1 MFLADL
7 HIHSRYSRA
16 TSKNCAP
23 ETLDHAAR
31 KKGLHLI
38 GTGDFTH
45 PAWRQEL
52 SEKLIPAEEGF
63 YRLKDE
69 FILPCEVALQGPAP
83 RFVLSSEISCI
94 YKKNGRTRK
103 VHLLILVP
111 SLEKAEALSKKL
123 EAIGNLHSDGRPILG
138 LDSKDLL
145 ELTLETCPDAIF
157 IPAHIW
163 TPHFSLFGAYS
174 GFDTIEEC
182 FEDLTAQIHALETGL
197 SSDPPMNW
205 RLEAL
210 DRYTLVSNSDAHSP
224 ANLARE
230 ANLFDT
236 EFSYPAIS
244 HALAHPET
252 QEFYGTL
259 EFFPEEGKYHYDG
272 HRNCG
277 VCLSPEQ
284 AIALGGI
291 CPVCGKRLTAG
302 VSHRV
307 EELATQPLGRRA
319 PYAKHFESI
328 TPLPEALSSC
338 LGYSASSLK
347 IRNLQESLA
356 QEIGPELYILREAP
370 LEQIKEKAGS
380 LVAEGIR
387 RLRAGEISA
396 QPGFD
401 GAYGKIQL
409 IGEEERASLQG
420 QLSFFTNTPS
430 KPAQKQAVPLSPVV
444 LAQAAKEEQPDSA
457 ASPDHYGL
465 NQLQWEAASS
475 TAPVIA
481 VQAGPGTGKTRTL
494 VYRIASLLE
503 HSGAPASQITA
514 VTFTNQ
520 AALEMRER
528 LARELG
534 RGKTRALNIGTFHSL
549 CLSLLKKWKLSRP
562 VLEENEALLL
572 AQEIVSSFSLRFS
585 ASSLLRRIS
594 GIKNGTLPSSELP
607 DGVLAA
613 YEQMLESYGVMDY
626 DDILLK
632 TIAAL
637 ENGKGER
644 SLGSFTHL
652 LVDEFQDINPL
663 QYRLIRLWKRN
674 NGSLFCIGD
683 ANQSIYGFRGASA
696 ECFAHLAS
704 DYPDCLQVTLQ
715 ENYRSTPEILGCA
728 QPVVHSQALAS
739 NQPSGSKVQ
748 LVRTSS
754 ARSEGIYIAHEIIH
768 MMGGIDMLGA
778 HGAKKRAHMQSKA
791 FSFSDIALLYRT
803 HRQAAELEYC
813 LQKEGIPYVV
823 LGREDYLSDAEVQRA
838 LAFFRLLCTPQNLLA
853 LSSSLLA
860 AGCSHE
866 QITFIR
872 QRYQDADHCL
882 EALAQELRAQAES
895 SSALLQFSQLLEHFL
910 PLFSRIAPQVLLEDW
925 AAQQGIEKNACFERL
940 LCAASAHK
948 DLPSFLSNLTLGQEA
963 DIRRSGSRSYP
974 LDAVTLS
981 TLHGAKG
988 LEFEAVFLC
997 GLNKGILPLQNIG
1010 NSDLG
1015 EERRLLYVGM
1025 TRAKTSLHLSY
1036 YAEPSPLLSELP
1048 AAFFEADTAADRKKI
1063 LGKQLSLFDA

>member
-16 TSKNCAP
+16 TSKTCAP

-31 KKGLHLI
+31 KKGLQLI

-45 PAWRQEL
+45 PAWRREL
-52 SEKLIPAEEGF
+52 SEKLMPAEQGF

-69 FILPCEVALQGPAP
+69 LILPCETALQGPAP

-111 SLEKAEALSKKL
+111 SLEKAEVLSKKL

-182 FEDLTAQIHALETGL
+182 FEDLTPQIHALETGL

-236 EFSYPAIS
+236 EFSYSAIS

-252 QEFYGTL
+252 QEFFGTL

-277 VCLSPEQ
+277 ICLSPEQ
-284 AIALGGI
+284 TIALGGI
-291 CPVCGKRLTAG
+291 CPVCGKRLTVG

-307 EELATQPLGRRA
+307 EELATYPLGRRA

-328 TPLPEALSSC
+328 MPLSEALSSC
-338 LGYSASSLK
+338 LGYSGSSLK
-347 IRNLQESLA
+347 TRNLQELLA
-356 QEIGPELYILREAP
+356 REIGPELYILREAP
-370 LEQIKEKAGS
+370 LTQIKEKAS
-380 LVAEGIR
+380 PLVAEGIR
-387 RLRAGEISA
+387 RLRAGEMLA

-409 IGEEERASLQG
+409 IGEDERASLQG
-420 QLSFFTNTPS
+420 QLSFFKNLPS
-430 KPAQKQAVPLSPVV
+430 KPSPKQAVLPSPAISAPE
-444 LAQAAKEEQPDSA
+444 AQEEQPDSG
-457 ASPDHYGL
+457 ASPEHYGL

-475 TAPVIA
+475 TAPVLA

-494 VYRIASLLE
+494 VYRIVSLLE
-503 HSGAPASQITA
+503 RSGVPASQITA

-520 AALEMRER
+520 AAAEMRER
-528 LARELG
+528 LACELG
-534 RGKTRALNIGTFHSL
+534 RSQIRALSIGTFHSI
-549 CLSLLKKWKLSRP
+549 CLALLKKWKLSRP

-572 AQEIVSSFSLRFS
+572 AQEIISSFPLRFS
-585 ASSLLRRIS
+585 ANGLLRRIS
-594 GIKNGTLPSSELP
+594 GIKNQSLPASELP
-607 DGVLAA
+607 EGVLAA
-613 YEQMLESYGVMDY
+613 YDRLLESYGVMDY

-632 TIAAL
+632 TIAQL
-637 ENGKGER
+637 ESGKKER
-644 SLGSFTHL
+644 SLGGFTHL

-663 QYRLIRLWKRN
+663 QYRLIQLWRRDH
-674 NGSLFCIGD
+674 GSLFCIGD

-696 ECFAHLAS
+696 ECFSRLAS
-704 DYPDCLQVTLQ
+704 DYPECRQILLE

-728 QPVVHSQALAS
+728 QPVVHSRALAPKR
-739 NQPSGSKVQ
+739 PSGSKVQ
-748 LVRTSS
+748 LMRASS
-754 ARSEGIYIAHEIIH
+754 ARSEGIYIAHEIIR

-778 HGAKKRAHMQSKA
+778 HGAKRRSHAQSA
-791 FSFSDIALLYRT
+791 ALSFSDIALLYRT
-803 HRQAAELEYC
+803 HRQAAQLEYC
-813 LQKEGIPYVV
+813 LQREGIPYVV

-853 LSSSLLA
+853 LCSSFGA
-860 AGCSHE
+860 IGCSRE
-866 QITFIR
+866 QTSVLR
-872 QRYQDADHCL
+872 QCYGDSGYCPQ
-882 EALAQELRAQAES
+882 ALVQALRAQTENAP
-895 SSALLQFSQLLEHFL
+895 ALLQFSQLLEHFL
-910 PLFSRIAPQVLLEDW
+910 PLFSKTAPQALLEDW
-925 AAQQGIEKNACFERL
+925 AARQGIGENACFERL

-948 DLPSFLSNLTLGQEA
+948 DLPSLLSNLALGQEA
-963 DIRRSGSRSYP
+963 DIRRSGSRAYP

-997 GLNKGILPLQNIG
+997 GLNKGILPLQTIG
-1010 NSDLG
+1010 SADPG

-1025 TRAKTSLHLSY
+1025 TRAKTSLHLCC

-1063 LGKQLSLFDA
+1063 LAKQLSLFDA

>member
-16 TSKNCAP
+16 TSKTCAP

-31 KKGLHLI
+31 QKGLHLI

-52 SEKLIPAEEGF
+52 AEKLIPAEEGF

-69 FILPCEVALQGPAP
+69 LALPCEVSLQGSAP

-103 VHLLILVP
+103 VHLLILLP

-123 EAIGNLHSDGRPILG
+123 ETIGNLHSDGRPILG

-182 FEDLTAQIHALETGL
+182 FEDLTPQIHALETGL

-230 ANLFDT
+230 ANLFHTD
-236 EFSYPAIS
+236 FSYPAIS

-284 AIALGGI
+284 TIALGGI
-291 CPVCGKRLTAG
+291 CPVCGKRLTVG

-328 TPLPEALSSC
+328 TPLAQALASC
-338 LGYSASSLK
+338 LGHSNSSLK
-347 IRNLQESLA
+347 IRNLQDVLA
-356 QEIGPELYILREAP
+356 KEIGPELYILREAP
-370 LEQIKEKAGS
+370 LDQIKEKAGP

-387 RLRAGEISA
+387 RLRAGEVLA

-409 IGEEERASLQG
+409 IGEEERACLQG
-420 QLSFFTNTPS
+420 QLSFFESAPS
-430 KPAQKQAVPLSPVV
+430 RPSQKSTAFSPSAAPAP
-444 LAQAAKEEQPDSA
+444 AAKAEQPTFAEPS
-457 ASPDHYGL
+457 DHYGL
-465 NQLQWEAASS
+465 NQLQWEAASCP
-475 TAPVIA
+475 APVIA

-494 VYRIASLLE
+494 VCRIASLLE
-503 HSGAPASQITA
+503 HSGIPASQITA

-520 AALEMRER
+520 AALEMRDR
-528 LARELG
+528 LAHELG
-534 RGKTRALNIGTFHSL
+534 RSQIRALSIGTFHSI
-549 CLSLLKKWKLSRP
+549 CLALLKKCKLSCP

-572 AQEIVSSFSLRFS
+572 AKEVIKSFSLHFS
-585 ASSLLRRIS
+585 ANGLLRRIS
-594 GIKNGTLPSSELP
+594 GIKNQSLPASELP
-607 DGVLAA
+607 DGVMAA
-613 YEQMLESYGVMDY
+613 YDRLLECYGVMDY

-632 TIAAL
+632 TIAEL
-637 ENGKGER
+637 ESGKRER
-644 SLGSFTHL
+644 SLGCFTHL

-663 QYRLIRLWKRN
+663 QYRLIQLWKRE

-683 ANQSIYGFRGASA
+683 PNQSIYGFRGASA
-696 ECFAHLAS
+696 ECFSRLAS
-704 DYPDCLQVTLQ
+704 DYPQCKQITLQ

-728 QPVVHSQALAS
+728 QPVVQSSALEPR
-739 NQPSGSKVQ
+739 QPSGSKVQ
-748 LVRTSS
+748 LVKTSS
-754 ARSEGIYIAHEIIH
+754 ARSEGIYVAHEIIQ

-778 HGAKKRAHMQSKA
+778 HGSKKRSHAQNASL
-791 FSFSDIALLYRT
+791 SFSDIALLYRT
-803 HRQAAELEYC
+803 HRQAAQLEYC
-813 LQKEGIPYVV
+813 LQKEGIPYIV

-838 LAFFRLLCTPQNLLA
+838 LAFFRLLCAPQNLLA

-866 QITFIR
+866 QAGQIR
-872 QRYQDADHCL
+872 QCYQDSGYHLAS
-882 EALAQELRAQAES
+882 LAQTLLLQTENTP
-895 SSALLQFSQLLEHFL
+895 ALLQFSQLLEHFL
-910 PLFSRIAPQVLLEDW
+910 PLFSKTAPQALLEDW
-925 AAQQGIEKNACFERL
+925 AKQLDITENASFERL

-948 DLPSFLSNLTLGQEA
+948 DLPSFLANIALGQEA
-963 DIRRSGSRSYP
+963 DIRRSGSRTYP

-997 GLNKGILPLQNIG
+997 GLNQGILPLQNVG

-1025 TRAKTSLHLSY
+1025 TRAKSSLHLSY

-1063 LGKQLSLFDA
+1063 LAKQLSLFDV